1 MYYLTVGYPIGTKV
15 EDNRQIFQV
24 SLRGEL
30 KKLTPIEFR
39 VWKMFLLGGYKE
51 EIQKN
56 MPGVAEDLFF
66 NTVMKLVLQ
75 GLLEELNDSDF
86 KDLGKLKFMRQG
98 IGLGFNF
105 DDNEYYVLFRNEL
118 PISKLEYEV
127 WSLMDGSMPFS
138 EIEKNVMV
146 QEKASNL
153 LVRAACLKLCNKGLT
168 LALNRNE

>member
-1 MYYLTVGYPIGTKV
+1 MYYLTVGYPIGTKI
-15 EDNRQIFQV
+15 EENRQIFQV
-24 SLRGEL
+24 SIKGEF
-30 KKLTPIEFR
+30 KKLTPLEFR

-56 MPGVAEDLFF
+56 MQGVAADLFF
-66 NTVMKLVLQ
+66 NTVMKLVLT

-98 IGLGFNF
+98 IGLGLNF
-105 DDNEYYVLFRNEL
+105 DDNQYYVLFRDEL

-127 WSLMDGSMPFS
+127 WSLMDGSMPFAD
-138 EIEKNVMV
+138 IEKKVME
-146 QEKASNL
+146 QERASNL

-168 LALNRNE
+168 LALNRDE